1 MKRWIERR
9 TGVLFGTY
17 RRPVVRDGSDQ
28 DVWLVIAPARDD
40 RGFTVVLGR
49 RGFYAWRNVT

>member
-17 RRPVVRDGSDQ
+17 RLPVVQDGSDQ
-28 DVWLVIAPARDD
+28 DVWLVIAPARPD
-40 RGFTVVLGR
+40 RTFSIAVVG
-49 RGFYAWRNVT
+49 RGFYVTRDRP